1 MINTYEPN
9 NKTLNYMKQK
19 PIELSKEMEK
29 VTIKIK
35 SPYPSPQKLTE
46 QVGRKS
52 GKI

>member
-9 NKTLNYMKQK
+9 NKALNYMKQK

-35 SPYPSPQKLTE
+35 ESISLSQKLTE
-46 QVGRKS
+46 QK
-52 GKI
+52 